1 MEIWAFA
8 MRNDR
13 NRSKLHAKQP
23 INPRANVHTGAEQI
37 KQHIEM
43 VKSDKS
49 VPQAQ
54 KTCLISGAR
63 STALMR

>member
-37 KQHIEM
+37 KQHIQIATST
-43 VKSDKS
+43 KGLSHLGS
-49 VPQAQ
+49 ALNCPNA
-54 KTCLISGAR
+54 LIR
-63 STALMR
+63 N